1 MRHESDISCERVRL
15 ELSNF
20 LDGDID
26 GPLREAIQR
35 HLQCCC
41 HCATLYNSTRNVL
54 ALLRDQRL
62 IEVPAGYS
70 ERLHAFLTDRM
81 RE

>member
-1 MRHESDISCERVRL
+1 MRHESDISCERARR

-26 GPLREAIQR
+26 RPLREAIQR
-35 HLQCCC
+35 HLQSCR
-41 HCATLYNSTRNVL
+41 HCAALYDSTRNVL